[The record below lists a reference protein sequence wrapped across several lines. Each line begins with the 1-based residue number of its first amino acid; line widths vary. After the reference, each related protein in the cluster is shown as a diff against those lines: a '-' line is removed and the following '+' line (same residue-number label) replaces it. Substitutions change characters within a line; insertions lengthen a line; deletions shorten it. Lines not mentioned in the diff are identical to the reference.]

1 MHECNHFNPYFIFI
15 GNRSFNMKLNLLLT
29 LGLVFLC
36 YNISFSQVR
45 CNFEAPETYYVPQT
59 NIQVNR
65 SNEPTIVPVI
75 VHIYRVANF
84 FPVTPG
90 NILEALDLTN
100 QYFMGELP
108 NPEDV
113 QPEFQSLVNYPNVQL
128 KLATK
133 LPDSTCFNGIIYHNL
148 LSLNDLPTDYSTYSI
163 STENYLNIHVSWG
176 DFSYATF
183 PSPGLIAGNPNDF
196 IFFTNYEARLR
207 PLTLV
212 HELGHWLGLGHTF
225 GGTNTSA
232 VVCGD
237 DLIDDTPPTKGSA
250 GGTCNLELSE
260 CTPGVI
266 ENVHNHMDYSNC
278 SMMFTTG
285 QAAVMQS
292 VIADT
297 TLARHQIVSEENL
310 IRTGVFDIPQCGG
323 SLTTFND
330 LFPNCDSS
338 RVRLF
343 GTYSNIVADSVSW
356 YCPGATQEL
365 WLTDHPQVYYTSEG
379 EKTAYF
385 TVCSQGNCIT
395 ASHSFEITINNA
407 APTLPF
413 TDIPFHL
420 DFENNFAFP
429 QTHVTLSTNDITPF
443 QIADF
448 TGYNSEHCL
457 YVPAM
462 YNTQHDST
470 SVIVGAFNF
479 TGLTNPTV
487 SAKVA
492 ISAPSSGSFCIFEI
506 RLLEYCNNY
515 VPSGTYSATLINDM
529 NQGNVEVGFIPSNAT
544 QWHHVQTTWTNWS
557 NASNAEIEFRIHY
570 YPLTPG
576 HTPEAFYLDD
586 ITIGEFDFVTQIN
599 DHEINNFDLFPNP
612 VTDQLSIKITSNKS
626 ESFKIFSPL
635 GSLVH
640 EGTIANNNSISLQ
653 HLNAGIYLIQINN
666 TIKRFV
672 KM

>member
-1 MHECNHFNPYFIFI
+1 
-15 GNRSFNMKLNLLLT
+15 MKLKLLVALAVLCSNL
-29 LGLVFLC
+29 
-36 YNISFSQVR
+36 SFSQVR
-45 CNFEAPETYYVPQT
+45 CNFEAPEALYSPPS
-59 NIQVNR
+59 NFQVNR

-90 NILEALDLTN
+90 NIIEAIDLTN

-108 NPEDV
+108 NPDDV

-310 IRTGVFDIPQCGG
+310 LRTGVFDIPQCEG

-365 WLTDHPQVYYTSEG
+365 WLTDHPQVYYTTEG

-395 ASHSFEITINNA
+395 ASQSFEITINDA
-407 APTLPF
+407 TPTMPF
-413 TDIPFHL
+413 TDLPYQL

-429 QTHVTLSTNDITPF
+429 QVHVKLSTNDTTPF

-492 ISAPSSGSFCIFEI
+492 VSAPPSGSFCIFEI

-515 VPSGTYSATLINDM
+515 VPTSTYSATLINDM
-529 NQGNVEVGFIPSNAT
+529 NQGNVEVGFIPSNTT
-544 QWHHVQTTWTNWS
+544 QWHHVQTSWTNWS
-557 NASNAEIEFRIHY
+557 NAANAEIEFRVHY
-570 YPLTPG
+570 FPLTPG

-586 ITIGEFDFVTQIN
+586 ISIGEFDFVTQSSNIPVQ
-599 DHEINNFDLFPNP
+599 DFQVYPNP
-612 VTDQLSIKITSNKS
+612 AQDHLFVQFEKTNNRTVKLLNSMGQ
-626 ESFKIFSPL
+626 
-635 GSLVH
+635 LVH
-640 EGTIANNNSISLQ
+640 QETMKESGIINISSINS
-653 HLNAGIYLIQINN
+653 GIYFIQVGNS
-666 TIKRFV
+666 TKKFV
-672 KM
+672 KF

>member
-1 MHECNHFNPYFIFI
+1 
-15 GNRSFNMKLNLLLT
+15 MKLNLLFILAIFCSNS
-29 LGLVFLC
+29 LLA
-36 YNISFSQVR
+36 QVR
-45 CNFEAPETYYVPQT
+45 CRAEAPETFYVPQS
-59 NIQVNR
+59 NMQVSR

-75 VHIYRVANF
+75 VHIYRVSNF

-100 QYFMGELP
+100 QYLMGELP
-108 NPEDV
+108 FAEDV
-113 QPEFQSLVNYPNVQL
+113 QPEFQSLINYPNVQL

-196 IFFTNYEARLR
+196 IFLTIFDARLR
-207 PLTLV
+207 PITLV
-212 HELGHWLGLGHTF
+212 HEVGHWLGLGHTF

-232 VVCGD
+232 VNCGD
-237 DLIDDTPPTKGSA
+237 DLILDTPPTKGSA
-250 GGTCNLELSE
+250 ANTCNLTLSE

-278 SMMFTTG
+278 PKMFTTG
-285 QAAVMQS
+285 QAAFMQA

-297 TLARHQIVSEENL
+297 NLARHQIVTPENHL
-310 IRTGVFDIPQCGG
+310 RTGIFEFPQCQG
-323 SLTTFND
+323 SLTTYND

-343 GTYSNIVADSVSW
+343 GTYSNIIADSVSW

-365 WLTDHPQVYYTSEG
+365 WLTDHPEVYYTTEG

-395 ASHSFEITINNA
+395 AEQSFEIVLNDAT
-407 APTLPF
+407 PTLPF
-413 TDIPFHL
+413 SDLPYYL
-420 DFENNFAFP
+420 DFENDFSFP
-429 QTHVTLSTNDITPF
+429 QTHVTLTENDSTPW

-462 YNTQHDST
+462 YNTQHDTT
-470 SVIVGAFNF
+470 SFIVGSFNF

-492 ISAPSSGSFCIFEI
+492 VSAPSNGSFCIFEI
-506 RLLEYCNNY
+506 RLREYCNNY
-515 VPSGTYSATLINDM
+515 VPSGTYSSTMINEM

-557 NASNAEIEFRIHY
+557 NAANAELEFRVRFF
-570 YPLTPG
+570 PLTPG
-576 HTPEAFYLDD
+576 NTPEAFYLDD
-586 ITIGEFDFVTQIN
+586 ITIGELDFVTQTSKAPMQ
-599 DHEINNFDLFPNP
+599 DFQFYPNP
-612 VTDQLSIKITSNKS
+612 AQDHLFIQFDKLSNQRVRILNSLGKLVLEEKMKDADILNISSIKPGVYFIQV
-626 ESFKIFSPL
+626 
-635 GSLVH
+635 G
-640 EGTIANNNSISLQ
+640 NS
-653 HLNAGIYLIQINN
+653 
-666 TIKRFV
+666 TKKFV
-672 KM
+672 KF

>member
-1 MHECNHFNPYFIFI
+1 MRSNDPIHLSIFLE
-15 GNRSFNMKLNLLLT
+15 NYPLTMKLNLLFT
-29 LGLVFLC
+29 LGLAFLC
-36 YNISFSQVR
+36 YNLSFSQVR
-45 CNFEAPETYYVPQT
+45 CSFEAPEALYVPQP
-59 NIQVNR
+59 NYQVRR
-65 SNEPTIVPVI
+65 SDEPTIVPVI
-75 VHIYRVANF
+75 VHVYRVANF

-90 NILEALDLTN
+90 NIIEAIDLTN

-176 DFSYATF
+176 NNSYATF
-183 PSPGLIAGNPNDF
+183 PTPGLIAGNPNDF

-297 TLARHQIVSEENL
+297 TLARHQIVAAENL
-310 IRTGVFDIPQCGG
+310 NKTGVFDIPQCGG

-330 LFPNCDSS
+330 QFPNCDSS

-395 ASHSFEITINNA
+395 ASHVFEITINDA
-407 APTLPF
+407 TPTMPF
-413 TDIPFHL
+413 TDLPYQL
-420 DFENNFAFP
+420 DFENDFAFP
-429 QTHVTLSTNDITPF
+429 QVHVKLSTNDTTPF

-487 SAKVA
+487 SVKVA
-492 ISAPSSGSFCIFEI
+492 VSAPPSGSFCIFEI

-515 VPSGTYSATLINDM
+515 VPTSTYSATLINDM
-529 NQGNVEVGFIPSNAT
+529 NQGNVEVGFIPSNTT
-544 QWHHVQTTWTNWS
+544 QWQHIQTSWPNWS
-557 NASNAEIEFRIHY
+557 NAANAEIEFRIHY

-586 ITIGEFDFVTQIN
+586 ITVGELDFVTQSSSIPVQ
-599 DHEINNFDLFPNP
+599 DFQFYPNP
-612 VTDQLSIKITSNKS
+612 AQDHLFVQFEKTNNRSVKLLNSMGQ
-626 ESFKIFSPL
+626 
-635 GSLVH
+635 LVH
-640 EGTIANNNSISLQ
+640 QETMKESGIINISSINS
-653 HLNAGIYLIQINN
+653 GIYFIQVGNS
-666 TIKRFV
+666 TKKFV
-672 KM
+672 KF